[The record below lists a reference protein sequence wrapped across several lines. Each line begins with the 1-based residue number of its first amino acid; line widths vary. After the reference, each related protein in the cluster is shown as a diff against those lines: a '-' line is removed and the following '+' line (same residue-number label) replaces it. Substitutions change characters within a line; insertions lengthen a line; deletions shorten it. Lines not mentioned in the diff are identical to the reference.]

1 MEERQ
6 QYMHFLHSNQEFA
19 VIGGSRA
26 LWVEHERS
34 DIDLLIIANNFNK
47 DVRCKAGYNTLYE
60 SPDEFYNTITSK
72 DNGYIHAMQ
81 WLYPQ
86 EFITDNEFTDWIKQN
101 RDALTEE
108 NKYAIYSTV
117 AKYINTVKEKFC
129 VYYKIARKRVLY
141 ALCYGEMC
149 IKYASGIAM
158 INCIKATGE
167 WREWLENIRT
177 GDISQDE
184 IYDRLCEICAAL
196 DDILAN
202 TADATEKPVTVE
214 FKEII
219 DNVKFDNYADHL

>member
-1 MEERQ
+1 
-6 QYMHFLHSNQEFA
+6 MHFLHSNQEFA

-47 DVRCKAGYNTLYE
+47 DIRCKSGYNTLYE

-86 EFITDNEFTDWIKQN
+86 EFVTDNEFTDWIKQN

-117 AKYINTVKEKFC
+117 ARYINTVKEKFC
-129 VYYKIARKRVLY
+129 IYYKIARKRVLY

-158 INCIKATGE
+158 IDCIKATGE
-167 WREWLENIRT
+167 WREWLENIRI

-184 IYDRLCEICAAL
+184 IYDRLCEICIAL
-196 DDILAN
+196 DNILTN
-202 TADATEKPVTVE
+202 TVDATEKPVTVE

>member
-1 MEERQ
+1 
-6 QYMHFLHSNQEFA
+6 MHFLHSNQEFA

-34 DIDLLIIANNFNK
+34 DIDLLIIANNFNR

-60 SPDEFYNTITSK
+60 SPDEFYNTITSI

-86 EFITDNEFTDWIKQN
+86 EFVTDNEFTDWIKQN

-117 AKYINTVKEKFC
+117 ARYINTVKEKFR

-184 IYDRLCEICAAL
+184 IYDRLCEICAVL

-202 TADATEKPVTVE
+202 TIDTTEKPVTVE

-219 DNVKFDNYADHL
+219 DNIKFDNYADRL